1 VSKWKTLALAGGAV
15 VGGIAVT
22 RSVQQQRRNPL
33 RARIV
38 IVGGGT
44 AGIDVAARLCR
55 ALGDP
60 DVTIIDP
67 ATEHAYQ
74 PGWTLVAAGVFP
86 REHFIRSEASLIPA
100 AAKWVQE
107 RVGSFEP
114 DANTVVLESGTRIGY
129 DYLVVAAGHQLDYG
143 KVDGV
148 DGRVGRDGL
157 YSNYTGD
164 GAAATWQGI
173 RSFRGGTAIFVE
185 PKGAIKCGGAPQKIA
200 YLAES
205 YWRRHGIRDRVD
217 ERFVTGKP
225 VIFGS
230 AYYRPALEQVMRRKE
245 ITPILSHNLT
255 AVDAGKKQATFA
267 TADGDVTMDY
277 DFLHFC
283 PPQSAPDFI
292 KTSPLVDQNGYVEVD
307 SATLQHKRY
316 PNVFGLGDSSN
327 LPTSKTGAAIRK
339 QAPVVVHNLLK
350 VAAGA
355 DLAVDSIEYH
365 GYSSCPV
372 VTDYGR
378 MMLAEFDYSQK
389 PTPTVPPWEH
399 DSRVPTYANWLI
411 KTRGL
416 PALYWQGMMK
426 GLV

>member
-1 VSKWKTLALAGGAV
+1 
-15 VGGIAVT
+15 
-22 RSVQQQRRNPL
+22 
-33 RARIV
+33 
-38 IVGGGT
+38 
-44 AGIDVAARLCR
+44 
-55 ALGDP
+55 
-60 DVTIIDP
+60 
-67 ATEHAYQ
+67 
-74 PGWTLVAAGVFP
+74 
-86 REHFIRSEASLIPA
+86 
-100 AAKWVQE
+100 
-107 RVGSFEP
+107 
-114 DANTVVLESGTRIGY
+114 
-129 DYLVVAAGHQLDYG
+129 
-143 KVDGV
+143 
-148 DGRVGRDGL
+148 
-157 YSNYTGD
+157 
-164 GAAATWQGI
+164 
-173 RSFRGGTAIFVE
+173 
-185 PKGAIKCGGAPQKIA
+185 
-200 YLAES
+200 
-205 YWRRHGIRDRVD
+205 
-217 ERFVTGKP
+217 
-225 VIFGS
+225 
-230 AYYRPALEQVMRRKE
+230 
-245 ITPILSHNLT
+245 
-255 AVDAGKKQATFA
+255 
-267 TADGDVTMDY
+267 MDY

-292 KTSPLVDQNGYVEVD
+292 KTSPLVDQTGYVEVD

-339 QAPVVVHNLLK
+339 QAPVVVHNLLRS
-350 VAAGA
+350 AAGA